1 MRKIIIDTDPGID
14 DAAAIAI
21 AMFSPQL
28 DVQLITTVSG
38 NVSVEKT
45 THNAL
50 RLMTLW
56 NSPVPVAAG
65 ASRPLAGTL
74 VDGGDTHGESGM
86 DGFAF
91 EEVAVRPVKLHAV
104 EAMRRV
110 LERSEEKVTLVP
122 IGPLTNL
129 ALLFVQYPEVK

>member
-21 AMFSPQL
+21 AMFSPEL

-50 RLMTLW
+50 RGAGG
-56 NSPVPVAAG
+56 NGGPPVFFG
-65 ASRPLAGTL
+65 HFTE
-74 VDGGDTHGESGM
+74 T
-86 DGFAF
+86 
-91 EEVAVRPVKLHAV
+91 
-104 EAMRRV
+104 
-110 LERSEEKVTLVP
+110 
-122 IGPLTNL
+122 GPFFGKK
-129 ALLFVQYPEVK
+129 AEMFGQS

>member
-21 AMFSPQL
+21 AMFSPEL

-56 NSPVPVAAG
+56 NAGVPVAAG
-65 ASRPLAGTL
+65 ASRSLTGMQYDA
-74 VDGGDTHGESGM
+74 GDTHGESGM

-91 EEVAVRPVKLHAV
+91 D
-104 EAMRRV
+104 
-110 LERSEEKVTLVP
+110 
-122 IGPLTNL
+122 
-129 ALLFVQYPEVK
+129 

>member
-56 NSPVPVAAG
+56 NSPVPVATRCLPAAG
-65 ASRPLAGTL
+65 R
-74 VDGGDTHGESGM
+74 DTGRWRRHPRRIGHG
-86 DGFAF
+86 
-91 EEVAVRPVKLHAV
+91 RLC
-104 EAMRRV
+104 
-110 LERSEEKVTLVP
+110 L
-122 IGPLTNL
+122 
-129 ALLFVQYPEVK
+129 